1 MKKMA
6 KMLKDGEDVG
16 QVKNQGTA
24 KMGERPT
31 LPLMASD
38 AADAAR
44 HRMKL
49 PRSDLHSWIAAAM

>member
-1 MKKMA
+1 MA
-6 KMLKDGEDVG
+6 KMLKDGED
-16 QVKNQGTA
+16 VKNQGTA